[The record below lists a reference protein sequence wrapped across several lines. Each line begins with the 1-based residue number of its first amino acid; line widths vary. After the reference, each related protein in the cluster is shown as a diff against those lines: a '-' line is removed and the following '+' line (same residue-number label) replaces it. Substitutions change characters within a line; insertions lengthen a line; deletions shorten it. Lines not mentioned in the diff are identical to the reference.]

1 MQVPGQTSR
10 TAVQQLAAARP
21 RWPAFSPRPSRHH
34 RTAGLPRG
42 SNPNPDLLLC
52 RAVATAKRG
61 EVLLIADTLGK
72 SHDGEKQLFQGL
84 TFSVV

>member
-1 MQVPGQTSR
+1 MHAGRAQALPLHVP
-10 TAVQQLAAARP
+10 
-21 RWPAFSPRPSRHH
+21 
-34 RTAGLPRG
+34 
-42 SNPNPDLLLC
+42 C
-52 RAVATAKRG
+52 AVATKRG